1 LKFNV
6 DILQDECSFVSLRDV
21 DRTLQVMMWFY
32 DHEEL
37 FELMDDK
44 ADDEANPD
52 VDEEELAPL
61 QVVL

>member
-1 LKFNV
+1 
-6 DILQDECSFVSLRDV
+6 VSLRDV